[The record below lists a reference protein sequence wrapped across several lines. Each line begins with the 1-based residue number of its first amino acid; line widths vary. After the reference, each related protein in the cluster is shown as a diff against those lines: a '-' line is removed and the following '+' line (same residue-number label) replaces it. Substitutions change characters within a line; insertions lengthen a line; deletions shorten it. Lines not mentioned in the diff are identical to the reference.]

1 MVLFI
6 TDMHIE
12 KTVLHFAYLNP
23 ICVPHN
29 ESYAPLESGI
39 IIYCVSGDIN
49 LHICAIKVI
58 ITVWWVYCKT
68 CITVWWVY
76 CKTCIT
82 VWWVYFYI
90 YLLED
95 WYWQYVCLLTI
106 SHRFTKLYY
115 CMNCIKST
123 IIITCV
129 CVMSQ
134 RSVSSVVCGTGLSHV
149 NMVIRS

>member
-1 MVLFI
+1 M
-6 TDMHIE
+6 
-12 KTVLHFAYLNP
+12 P
-23 ICVPHN
+23 QN

-49 LHICAIKVI
+49 LYICAIKVI

-76 CKTCIT
+76 CKTCMTVWWVYCKTCISVWWVYCKTCIT

-90 YLLED
+90 YLSED

-106 SHRFTKLYY
+106 SHRFTKLYC

-149 NMVIRS
+149 HIVIRS